1 MTIFKWFSTGLLALP
16 LWQVAAAGLVTT
28 HLTIIAVT
36 VYLHRNQ
43 THHALTLH
51 PLPAHCFR
59 FWLWL
64 TTGMVTRE
72 WVAVHRSH
80 HAHCESELDPHS
92 PRTKGIGTVLLRGAE
107 LYRAAAADPVLV
119 HRYGTGAPDD
129 WIERRLYSRYTW
141 QGVAV
146 LLIAYVA
153 AFGVI
158 GLTLWAIHML
168 WIPVLAAGVVNGLGH
183 YTGYRNFDGPDASAN
198 LMPLG
203 LLIGGEELHNNH
215 HALPTSAKF
224 SVRWFEFDA
233 GWVYVRL
240 LVWLRLA
247 SVRPLAAPLTLRAE
261 PCVPTIGTLHQVLC
275 NRAIL
280 TRQLS
285 ACAVAALR
293 IQRNTLR
300 QALSAPALARI
311 EALLARTPG
320 RLGHDEEAELACFCA
335 MHPGFEQIQELR
347 RGFEALWHRS
357 AAPPAELLLQLSAW
371 CAAAGHVRPL
381 GRFANHLIRYG

>member
-1 MTIFKWFSTGLLALP
+1 MTILEWLSTGLLALP
-16 LWQVAAAGLVTT
+16 LWQVAVAGLVAT

-59 FWLWL
+59 FWLWF

-92 PRTKGIGTVLLRGAE
+92 PRIKGIGTVLLRGAE
-107 LYRAAAADPVLV
+107 LYRAAVADPVLV
-119 HRYGTGAPDD
+119 RRYGAGAPDD

-141 QGVAV
+141 QGVAI
-146 LLIAYVA
+146 LLIIYVA
-153 AFGVI
+153 AFGVL

-168 WIPVLAAGVVNGLGH
+168 WIPLLAAGVVNGLGH
-183 YTGYRNFDGPDASAN
+183 YAGYRNFDGPDASAN

-233 GWVYVRL
+233 GWAYVRL

-247 SVRPLAAPLTLRAE
+247 SVRPPAAPLTLCAE
-261 PCVPTIGTLHQVLC
+261 PCAPTIGTLRQVLC
-275 NRAIL
+275 NRAML
-280 TRQLS
+280 TRQLN

-293 IQRNTLR
+293 VQRNALR
-300 QALSAPALARI
+300 QALSAPVLVML

-320 RLGHDEEAELACFCA
+320 RLDPDEEAELSGFCA
-335 MHPGFEQIQELR
+335 MYPGFEQIQELR
-347 RGFEALWHRS
+347 RGFEALWNRS

-381 GRFANHLIRYG
+381 RRFANHLMRYG

>member
-1 MTIFKWFSTGLLALP
+1 MTILEWLSTGLLALP
-16 LWQVAAAGLVTT
+16 LWQVAAAGLAAT

-92 PRTKGIGTVLLRGAE
+92 PRTRGIGTVLLRGAE
-107 LYRAAAADPVLV
+107 LYRAAAADPALV
-119 HRYGTGAPDD
+119 RRYGAGAPDD
-129 WIERRLYSRYTW
+129 WIERRLYSRYIW
-141 QGVAV
+141 QGVAI
-146 LLIAYVA
+146 LLLAYIAV
-153 AFGVI
+153 FGVI

-168 WIPVLAAGVVNGLGH
+168 WIPLLAAGVVNGLGH
-183 YTGYRNFDGPDASAN
+183 YAGYRNFDGPDAAAN

-233 GWVYVRL
+233 GWAYVRL

-247 SVRPLAAPLTLRAE
+247 SVRPPAAPLTLRAE
-261 PCVPTIGTLHQVLC
+261 PGAPTIDTLHQVLC

-280 TRQLS
+280 TRQLN

-293 IQRNTLR
+293 GQRSTLR
-300 QALSAPALARI
+300 QALSAPALARM

-320 RLGHDEEAELACFCA
+320 RLDREEEAELTHFCA
-335 MHPGFEQIQELR
+335 VHPSFEQIQEQR
-347 RGFEALWHRS
+347 RSFEALWNRS
-357 AAPPAELLLQLSAW
+357 AAPPAELLLRLSAW
-371 CAAAGHVRPL
+371 CAAAGELGPL
-381 GRFANHLIRYG
+381 SSFANHLRRYG